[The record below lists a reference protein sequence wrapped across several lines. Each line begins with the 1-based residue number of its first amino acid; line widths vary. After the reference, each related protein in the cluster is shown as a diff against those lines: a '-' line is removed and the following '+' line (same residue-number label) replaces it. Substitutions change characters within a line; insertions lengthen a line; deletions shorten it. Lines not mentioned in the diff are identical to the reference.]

1 MKNSNTRLALAALG
15 AAAISFSTSF
25 AQSESR
31 KPIVITPPAVKDGSN
46 ASRAP
51 FPAAR
56 PADDIKA
63 PDGQP
68 IDANVPPNTTATNTE
83 PNVLP
88 EPRVAIFQS
97 GRPPGGITADPG
109 VLPTGRTNM
118 SVATSL
124 DSVTVVPSIRAGA
137 YDGRDHVFT
146 DVEARMKASDTA
158 VSSIRSTSRNM
169 SDSGRTQFNAA
180 DAQVKESE
188 KALKKS
194 LKAARK
200 ANASEWDAAR
210 AQLAADYEA
219 YASALASVDAAAGVR

>member
-1 MKNSNTRLALAALG
+1 MKYPNTRLALVALG

-25 AQSESR
+25 AQTESR

-56 PADDIKA
+56 PHDDIKA
-63 PDGQP
+63 PNGQP
-68 IDANVPPNTTATNTE
+68 VDQNVPPNTPATDPE

-88 EPRVAIFQS
+88 EARVAIFQP
-97 GRPPGGITADPG
+97 GPPAGITADPG
-109 VLPTGRTNM
+109 ILPTGRTNV

-124 DSVTVVPSIRAGA
+124 DSVTVVPAIRAGTF
-137 YDGRDHVFT
+137 DNRDHVFT
-146 DVEARMKASDTA
+146 DIETRVKATDTA
-158 VSSIRSTSRNM
+158 IAAVRGSSRNM
-169 SDSGRTQFNAA
+169 SDSGRTQFNAS
-180 DAQVKESE
+180 DAQVKVTE
-188 KALKKS
+188 KALRKS

-200 ANASEWDAAR
+200 ASASEWDAAR